1 MMQTDVTCPNCFAG
15 YRRIQLYSRAS
26 RPGEYRC
33 LVCDQL
39 LEVFDGKWKSPTG
52 SRCTPCHP
60 RGAPRTINIDAER
73 AP

>member
-15 YRRIQLYSRAS
+15 YRRIQLYSRAG

-39 LEVFDGKWKSPTG
+39 LEVFD
-52 SRCTPCHP
+52 
-60 RGAPRTINIDAER
+60 
-73 AP
+73 